1 LSLLRAL
8 HARVA
13 ERVARVRPRAAF
25 EIAVDDS
32 KSSRFDGRSLA
43 EYLSAARLFQNPL
56 SRRPLERTDCERLDA
71 YIRKHKLGRQFHVT
85 RDFDEAQAAA
95 AAAAAAGT
103 SEALA
108 AERAAAA
115 EALLHAFFAGASRGR
130 DARRGGGGGGGSA
143 AAPPPRP
150 QHAPPALQAE
160 GNFALMDDDV
170 GMLRGRSRGA
180 AEAAVVARAQT
191 QAARLGG
198 GGGGAVGRG
207 SDAFPALPTPSWPT
221 LQSAPPPR
229 SAAAPATGATGDA
242 GSDAARARPSW
253 WALAAPAPAP
263 AARVAPPS
271 ASAGGAG
278 GEDAAASETR
288 RRQLADAFG
297 VSDPLTRPSM
307 FAASAAE
314 AFSAPT
320 LAIARAE
327 PAFVADLEA
336 RFDAALA
343 ARARRTALPPMP
355 RDKRRVVHEMAH
367 MYGCVSSSYGQGASR
382 HVDLFVLAVSGCPSI
397 RLSDAA
403 RAPPPPLG
411 SEGGGDATAA
421 DGAPLQLR
429 FSGAALE
436 ASVPRALG
444 TFDGEYTLT
453 WRPPNEAVATFKS
466 EATFRAAAERLG
478 AGLRGIFTVTA
489 SGGGGGGT
497 SAGPKGVASSA
508 TPATAPSR
516 AEIKRL
522 VAARKAADAAWEDD
536 APRGGRAGRADE
548 ASSWESRADGGA
560 VVTLRAVH
568 VPTVNRWGALLGD
581 DAAADDEDGG
591 ASGGSGGGGGASD
604 AEEAEP
610 VDSWDAEPEGTDAHA
625 GDAATAAAAADT
637 DAW

>member
-1 LSLLRAL
+1 VCA
-8 HARVA
+8 
-13 ERVARVRPRAAF
+13 PAAF

-32 KSSRFDGRSLA
+32 KSSRFDGRALA

-56 SRRPLERTDCERLDA
+56 SRRPLERSDCERLDA

-85 RDFDEAQAAA
+85 RDFDEAAAAA

-115 EALLHAFFAGASRGR
+115 EALLHAFFAGGSRGR
-130 DARRGGGGGGGSA
+130 DARRGGGGAG
-143 AAPPPRP
+143 AAPAVPRP
-150 QHAPPALQAE
+150 QQAPPALQAE
-160 GNFALMDDDV
+160 GNFALMDDDA

-180 AEAAVVARAQT
+180 AEAAVAERAHT
-191 QAARLGG
+191 SAAARLGG
-198 GGGGAVGRG
+198 GGGPGGRG
-207 SDAFPALPTPSWPT
+207 IDAFPALPTPAWPT
-221 LQSAPPPR
+221 LQSAPAPPR
-229 SAAAPATGATGDA
+229 SAAAAADD
-242 GSDAARARPSW
+242 GSDAARSRPSW
-253 WALAAPAPAP
+253 WALAAPAPRAAPPPAP
-263 AARVAPPS
+263 AP
-271 ASAGGAG
+271 GAG
-278 GEDAAASETR
+278 AAKDENAASDTR

-297 VSDPLTRPSM
+297 VTDPLTRPSM
-307 FAASAAE
+307 FAASSAE

-327 PAFVADLEA
+327 PSFVADLES

-343 ARARRTALPPMP
+343 ARARRTPLPPMP
-355 RDKRRVVHEMAH
+355 RGKRRVVHEMAH
-367 MYGCVSSSYGQGASR
+367 MYGFVSSSYGEGASR
-382 HVDLFVLAVSGCPSI
+382 HVDLFVLAVSGCPSSRMP

-403 RAPPPPLG
+403 RAPPPLL
-411 SEGGGDATAA
+411 SDGDAAAVGA

-429 FSGAALE
+429 FSGASLE

-444 TFDGEYTLT
+444 AFDGDYTLT
-453 WRPPNEAVATFKS
+453 WHPPSEAVATFKS

-489 SGGGGGGT
+489 SGASG
-497 SAGPKGVASSA
+497 AGPSGGAFSASA
-508 TPATAPSR
+508 APPAAAPSR

-536 APRGGRAGRADE
+536 APRGAAAGRAGRADE
-548 ASSWESRADGGA
+548 ASSWERRGDGGGA

-568 VPTVNRWGALLGD
+568 VPTVNRWGALDD
-581 DAAADDEDGG
+581 DAGDGG
-591 ASGGSGGGGGASD
+591 NEGGSASGGSGGGASD

-610 VDSWDAEPEGTDAHA
+610 ADSWDAEPEGADAGASAA
-625 GDAATAAAAADT
+625 GVADA
-637 DAW
+637 DA